1 MDWAHTQARS
11 NLILNLYQNEGKTLK
26 EISILLGISKST
38 VRGHVAKQ
46 IRLRP
51 RSVPRYPRTPFSGDE
66 ATKAYLLG
74 YRAGDVNA
82 FQDSALTVTA
92 RVSTTHQAMLQ
103 MFQKSFSQYGY
114 CFATPRRV
122 FLTGYDWQIKAY
134 LDNSFRFMIPRPLS
148 PPSEPT
154 LLSMFTAGL
163 SDSDGCWSAWEK
175 RGRTAFHFNITS
187 RSNGLLMGLAS
198 ALEKWNY
205 HPHVYLSQKKGTIK
219 LVKGREGNRWIT
231 LTEDIWT
238 LVISRRDE
246 IKRLAHQVLPYSHH
260 QEKIGKMK
268 LFLDYRNEDWS
279 EMGPRFTELQR
290 NIRSETNESISRA
303 EIEYKARHGELASGV
318 VG

>member
-1 MDWAHTQARS
+1 
-11 NLILNLYQNEGKTLK
+11 
-26 EISILLGISKST
+26 
-38 VRGHVAKQ
+38 
-46 IRLRP
+46 
-51 RSVPRYPRTPFSGDE
+51 
-66 ATKAYLLG
+66 
-74 YRAGDVNA
+74 
-82 FQDSALTVTA
+82 
-92 RVSTTHQAMLQ
+92 
-103 MFQKSFSQYGY
+103 
-114 CFATPRRV
+114 
-122 FLTGYDWQIKAY
+122 
-134 LDNSFRFMIPRPLS
+134 
-148 PPSEPT
+148 
-154 LLSMFTAGL
+154 MFTAGL

-246 IKRLAHQVLPYSHH
+246 VKAIGTSDAPLQSSSREDRENETILGRWKRGL
-260 QEKIGKMK
+260 E
-268 LFLDYRNEDWS
+268 R
-279 EMGPRFTELQR
+279 MGPRFTELQR

-303 EIEYKARHGELASGV
+303 EIEYKARHREPASGV